1 LESGA
6 LPIEPLAYTACRL
19 ILSLQPAGMFVNLLC
34 FAMHGVFAAA
44 RAVFFQFHPIR
55 IIAAI
60 LLGRVIPFLAI

>member
-1 LESGA
+1 
-6 LPIEPLAYTACRL
+6 
-19 ILSLQPAGMFVNLLC
+19 MFVNLLC